1 MRPKTARL
9 GGVLAAGVALSLA
22 LAACGGGDTGTTAEG
37 GDTAAAPTTL
47 KIGFIGDLTGDNA
60 AIVIPP
66 RNGAQLAID
75 EYNATNPKVKVELVP
90 YDSKADPSTAANLA
104 KTAIQKDKV
113 VGIIGPAFSGESQ
126 QVQPILE
133 EAKVPSISASATRTA
148 LADAG
153 AKYWHRV
160 VANDD
165 VQGPAA
171 AEFVARAVTPKKA
184 FVIDDKS
191 PYGQGLAQAVTT
203 ALKGKSEVQSDSFE
217 ATATDFSSTVN
228 KVAAFNPDFIFF
240 GGYYAQAGPLIKQLR
255 DKGVKARVMSGD
267 GSLHS
272 NLIEGAGTEQ
282 AEGTLLSCP
291 CKIAYAWAEADEN
304 SKKFTET
311 FKTKFSGQLPEIYAT
326 EGYDAATAFL
336 KAIGEG
342 KVTTEDINTY
352 LTSVDFAGLGKP
364 IKFTEKGEVADTSV
378 YIYQVKGGQIVSVGD
393 AKDAN
398 LS

>member
-1 MRPKTARL
+1 M
-9 GGVLAAGVALSLA
+9 
-22 LAACGGGDTGTTAEG
+22 
-37 GDTAAAPTTL
+37 

-75 EYNATNPKVKVELVP
+75 EYNAKNPKTKIELVP
-90 YDSKADPSTAANLA
+90 LDSKADPSTAANLA
-104 KTAIQKDKV
+104 KTAVTEHKV

-133 EAKVPSISASATRTA
+133 EAKIPSISPSATRTA

-153 AKYWHRV
+153 ASYWHRV

-171 AEFVARAVTPKKA
+171 AEFVARAVAPKKA

-191 PYGQGLAQAVTT
+191 AYGQGLAQAVQK
-203 ALKGKSEVQSDSFE
+203 ALEGKAEVQTDSFE

-228 KVAAFNPDFIFF
+228 KAAAFNPDFIFF
-240 GGYYAQAGPLIKQLR
+240 GGYYAQGGPLIKQLR
-255 DKGVKARVMSGD
+255 DKGVKARFMSGD
-267 GSLHS
+267 GALHTQ
-272 NLIEGAGTEQ
+272 LIEGAGAEQ

-291 CKIAYAWAEADEN
+291 CKIAYAWAEQDEN
-304 SKKFTET
+304 AKKFTET
-311 FKTKFSGQLPEIYAT
+311 FKSKFSGQLPEIYAT
-326 EGYDAATAFL
+326 EGYDAASGFIKAIEAGNTTPEKINEFL
-336 KAIGEG
+336 K
-342 KVTTEDINTY
+342 T
-352 LTSVDFAGLGKP
+352 VDFAGLGKQV
-364 IKFTEKGEVADTSV
+364 KFTEKGEVADTNV
-378 YIYQVKGGQIVSVGD
+378 YIYQVKGGSIVSVGNS
-393 AKDAN
+393 KDAS

>member
-9 GGVLAAGVALSLA
+9 GGALAAGVALSLA
-22 LAACGGGDTGTTAEG
+22 LAACGGGDTGTKAEG
-37 GDTAAAPTTL
+37 GDGAAAPSTL
-47 KIGFIGDLTGDNA
+47 KIGFIGDLSGENA

-90 YDSKADPSTAANLA
+90 LDSKADPSAASNLA
-104 KTAIQKDKV
+104 KTAIQDKM

-133 EAKVPSISASATRTA
+133 EAKIPSISASATRTA

-153 AKYWHRV
+153 MKYWHRV

-171 AEFVARAVTPKKA
+171 AGFVARVIAPKKA

-191 PYGQGLAQAVTT
+191 AYGQGLAQAVTA

-217 ATATDFSSTVN
+217 SSATDFSSTVN

-240 GGYYAQAGPLIKQLR
+240 GGYYAQGGPLIKQLR
-255 DKGVKARVMSGD
+255 DKGVKARVMSAD

-272 NLIEGAGTEQ
+272 KLIEGAGTAQ

-291 CKIAYAWAEADEN
+291 CKIAYAWADADAN
-304 SKKFTET
+304 SKKFSET

-336 KAIGEG
+336 KAIGAG
-342 KVTTEDINTY
+342 KVTPEDINTY
-352 LTSVDFAGLGKP
+352 LTTADFDGLGKH
-364 IKFTEKGEVADTSV
+364 IKFTEKGEIADASV
-378 YIYQVKGGQIVSVGD
+378 YIYQVKDGKIVSVGD
-393 AKDAN
+393 AKDATLN
-398 LS
+398 